1 MIKKLRLRFLWVST
15 LILALVISGVMGIVY
30 WITSGIIMSQTR
42 ILMEVILDNDG
53 ELPQQW
59 EYDSIRGSFLALN
72 EESIYEL
79 RYFTVL
85 INDEDVQIT
94 HMNSA
99 IKEDLAEEIA
109 EELSNKKND
118 HGSVAVNLKS

>member
-79 RYFTVL
+79 RYL
-85 INDEDVQIT
+85 RC
-94 HMNSA
+94 S
-99 IKEDLAEEIA
+99 
-109 EELSNKKND
+109 
-118 HGSVAVNLKS
+118 